1 MKKILT
7 LFFAAIFMAGC
18 FCACTVNS
26 SVNNVND
33 GNIKIVVSI
42 FPAYDWVMNVLGDNP
57 GNADVKLLL
66 DNGVDL
72 HNYQPTAEDIVMI
85 SDCDMFIYVG
95 GESDEWIDE
104 VLENANNDHMAVIN
118 LMEALGEFAK
128 EEELVEGMQ
137 AEEHDH
143 EHGHE
148 DADHDEDEEEHDHD
162 EEGHEEHEHH
172 HEHDEDEIE
181 YDEHVWLSLRNAEIF
196 TQKISDELQ
205 TIDKDNADN
214 YKSNSEKYISE
225 LNALDKKYVEA
236 VSSADY
242 NTLLFA
248 DRFPFRYFVDDYD
261 LSYYAAFIGCS
272 TENQAT
278 FDTIIFLS
286 KKIDELSLPCVLTIE
301 NSDKKIAQT
310 VIDNTESKDMKIL
323 TMDSMQTTTAEDIK
337 NGASYLGIMESN
349 LEVLKE
355 ALSK

>member
-26 SVNNVND
+26 GVNNAND
-33 GNIKIVVSI
+33 GKIKIVVSI

-148 DADHDEDEEEHDHD
+148 DADHDEDE
-162 EEGHEEHEHH
+162 
-172 HEHDEDEIE
+172 IE

-205 TIDKDNADN
+205 TIDKDNAEI